1 MPGDYGMTKGAL
13 RAAAL
18 AAGVFAATGAWAK
31 APAPLIP
38 VALVE
43 DISSNNSNNSS
54 TDVEFMD
61 YVGGGQVIKL
71 APRDVLVLSYLKS
84 CAHETITGG
93 TVRIGIERSEV
104 EGGKVVRT
112 KVACDGGK
120 MQLAS
125 AQANASGA
133 SAFRLQS
140 ATIHPTLRAMPPVIE
155 VPKLVQGDGRT
166 LVIERKDRPSERL
179 EVAIGDDLAGGG
191 FYDLGKTDQKLA
203 KGAIYTA
210 TLGPHYKVVF
220 KIHAKAKDANKSATK
235 SGKPP
240 VISRLLRFPPG

>member
-1 MPGDYGMTKGAL
+1 MTKGAL

-140 ATIHPTLRAMPPVIE
+140 ADIHPTLRAMPPVIE
-155 VPKLVQGDGRT
+155 VPKLVQDDGRT
-166 LVIERKDRPSERL
+166 LVIERKDRPEDPL
-179 EVAIGDDLAGGG
+179 FEFVANAIGRGVQTNDKGEFEMGPCGIEARAG
-191 FYDLGKTDQKLA
+191 T
-203 KGAIYTA
+203 GA
-210 TLGPHYKVVF
+210 LWKVPL
-220 KIHAKAKDANKSATK
+220 DS
-235 SGKPP
+235 
-240 VISRLLRFPPG
+240 L